1 MSLFV
6 WTEEHELGCS
16 EIDEQHK
23 QVFQIAD
30 DLHMAVLEDRGKE
43 ALTGLLYR
51 LVTYLRRHFS
61 TAERIMRETSYPGY
75 VQHHI
80 EHQKLTQQIQELHA
94 KIAAGRATVTMDTIL
109 VLSDLLKR
117 HVQADR
123 KLGAHIKRSVLAK
136 A

>member
-1 MSLFV
+1 
-6 WTEEHELGCS
+6 
-16 EIDEQHK
+16 
-23 QVFQIAD
+23 
-30 DLHMAVLEDRGKE
+30 MAVLEDRGKE

-75 VQHHI
+75 VQHHM
-80 EHQKLTQQIQELHA
+80 EHQKLTQQIQELHT
-94 KIAAGRATVTMDTIL
+94 KIAAGRASVTMDTIL

-117 HVQADR
+117 HVQADW
-123 KLGAHIKRSVLAK
+123 KLAAHIKKSVLAK